1 MALPFG
7 FTNVAAAYQDALRG
21 RFTDQVGDFHPHAN
35 QITPYAADQ
44 TFCLKLSHALIF
56 F

>member
-7 FTNVAAAYQDALRG
+7 LTNIAATYQDALRG
-21 RFTDQVGDFHPHAN
+21 RFTDQVEDVHPLTD
-35 QITPYAADQ
+35 QIVPYATDQ
-44 TFCLKLSHALIF
+44 TFCLKLSYALIF